1 MTTDQPNEHHITIPA
16 HSSLR
21 AGTLSSIL
29 HDVAAHLRV
38 SRDELL
44 DRLFG

>member
-1 MTTDQPNEHHITIPA
+1 LA
-16 HSSLR
+16 
-21 AGTLSSIL
+21 AIL
-29 HDVAAHLRV
+29 ADIAAHQEI